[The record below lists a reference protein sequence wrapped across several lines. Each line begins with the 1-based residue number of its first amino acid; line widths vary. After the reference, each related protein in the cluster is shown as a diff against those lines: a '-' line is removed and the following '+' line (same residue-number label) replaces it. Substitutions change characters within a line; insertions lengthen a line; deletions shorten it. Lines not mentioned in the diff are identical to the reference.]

1 MPTFTLTN
9 MAKADLKEIANFT
22 QNRWGVNSAT
32 QYLQM
37 LDVSFQQLADNP
49 LKGKDCSD
57 IRIGYRKLN
66 IGSHMIFYRQ
76 TLADTIDIVR
86 VLHGHMDIEPENG
99 SSITQRSQRTQ
110 RNQLVKTIKL

>member
-9 MAKADLKEIANFT
+9 MAKADLKEIATFT
-22 QNRWGVNSAT
+22 QNRWGREQRNL
-32 QYLQM
+32 YLQM

-66 IGSHMIFYRQ
+66 TGSHVIFYRQ
-76 TLADTIDIVR
+76 TRADMIEIVR
-86 VLHGHMDIEPENG
+86 ILHGHMDIETRLTTP
-99 SSITQRSQRTQ
+99 TAP
-110 RNQLVKTIKL
+110 K